1 MLFINYL
8 LLRSKFILCCLLSK
22 NGSGP
27 FKYLSSD
34 SRPDVKLCQWRALET
49 RFKRKEF
56 SFLVCSLGR
65 LLQCS
70 WCLQHQCPAGPRS
83 QLHPLAYPYRQL
95 YDVIFLLRHFTM
107 NSLPQYPKGEIS
119 SKFCQC
125 GTATIS
131 VFLLYLFCI
140 SGCIQHGLDFSPPV
154 GSLFPG
160 HLLSPWD
167 S

>member
-1 MLFINYL
+1 MLFFNYL

-56 SFLVCSLGR
+56 SFLVCSLGG

-70 WCLQHQCPAGPRS
+70 WCLQHQCPAGP
-83 QLHPLAYPYRQL
+83 A
-95 YDVIFLLRHFTM
+95 V
-107 NSLPQYPKGEIS
+107 S
-119 SKFCQC
+119 SIPWLIPTGSCMMQSFCWD
-125 GTATIS
+125 T
-131 VFLLYLFCI
+131 
-140 SGCIQHGLDFSPPV
+140 
-154 GSLFPG
+154 
-160 HLLSPWD
+160 SPWTVFP
-167 S
+167 STLKGRFPANSASVALQQFLCVSSVSILYIWMYPTWAGFQPSSWEPLPWASTQPLR